1 MSITINILYS
11 GKDGNALKFV
21 REMEQ
26 SGTAQ
31 AIREEKGNLRYE
43 YYLSLSDEN
52 TVLLIDSW
60 TDQQALDIHHSSL
73 MMNKIS
79 QLRNKYDLHLQVQR
93 FIQEDDVPEKDIVFI
108 RK

>member
-31 AIREEKGNLRYE
+31 AIREEKGNL
-43 YYLSLSDEN
+43 
-52 TVLLIDSW
+52 
-60 TDQQALDIHHSSL
+60 
-73 MMNKIS
+73 
-79 QLRNKYDLHLQVQR
+79 
-93 FIQEDDVPEKDIVFI
+93 
-108 RK
+108 